1 MLFLKPIKADDY
13 KRRLPQGGLFYFL
26 HAFKGA
32 SKDIGFLCVS
42 MMGIMNYT
50 TTAPRVQF
58 F

>member
-1 MLFLKPIKADDY
+1 MLGIL
-13 KRRLPQGGLFYFL
+13 GGLFYFL